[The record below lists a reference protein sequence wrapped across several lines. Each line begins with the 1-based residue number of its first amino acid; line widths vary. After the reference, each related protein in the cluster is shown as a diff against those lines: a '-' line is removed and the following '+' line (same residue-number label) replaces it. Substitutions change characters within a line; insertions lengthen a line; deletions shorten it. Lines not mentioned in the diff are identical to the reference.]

1 MKNIQNEVSQDGWKR
16 EQNNTAR
23 KLYRK
28 HKKHTE
34 DNKAHRKQRHSEG
47 NGYTL
52 KRGKWQAGTL
62 VNALRVAKVRSS
74 LHIGQYAGGVP
85 SDHGQRQAL
94 VEPLS
99 LARVAWN
106 VNEFLCET
114 AQEGGSGLAIHTSG
128 FDCNW
133 LKVVIVKKVI
143 VFPAFVGLSISCYT
157 TWCSGTDY
165 VVTFGKGVHNC
176 RVPYKAPASV
186 PGVEGQTIGPSIF
199 RQANR
204 LKDRGETNASQWLF
218 EDRVDGW
225 MSGKVAPHS

>member
-1 MKNIQNEVSQDGWKR
+1 MKNKQNEVAQDSWKV
-16 EQNNTAR
+16 EQNNIVQR
-23 KLYRK
+23 LHRK

-34 DNKAHRKQRHSEG
+34 DNKAHWKHRHSEG
-47 NGYTL
+47 DGCIL
-52 KRGKWQAGTL
+52 KRGKWWAGTL

-74 LHIGQYAGGVP
+74 LYTGQYAGSVL

-99 LARVAWN
+99 LLRVAWN
-106 VNEFLCET
+106 VNDFLCKI
-114 AQEGGSGLAIHTSG
+114 AQEGGSGLAVHTSG

-157 TWCSGTDY
+157 AWYSGTDY
-165 VVTFGKGVHNC
+165 VVTFCKGVHNC

-186 PGVEGQTIGPSIF
+186 PRVQGQTIRPSIF
-199 RQANR
+199 R
-204 LKDRGETNASQWLF
+204 
-218 EDRVDGW
+218 
-225 MSGKVAPHS
+225 